1 MLGNLHKSNWSNA
14 LKLSDYATQHT
25 NNCATLKE
33 FAKLTDLYKKWID
46 DETSMTRKEFV
57 VKSVGKLNP
66 QKHLSETLETSLNT
80 NVMDC
85 LGTMV
90 NTVVF

>member
-14 LKLSDYATQHT
+14 LKLSDYATQHKT
-25 NNCATLKE
+25 NCSTLKE
-33 FAKLTDLYKKWID
+33 FAKLTDSYKKWID
-46 DETSMTRKEFV
+46 DETSMTHKEFV

-66 QKHLSETLETSLNT
+66 KKHLNEALENSLNT